1 MKKLNQLLFML
12 LVVILLNL
20 VGCEMKNNLKSK
32 EQTKVESK
40 TSQVIADTQ
49 WSDTMQ
55 IHWNHRVYLPKE
67 YEENLDK
74 KYPVLY
80 VLHGWGGNVTN
91 TTDETRIDSKS
102 ILDKLIE
109 DKEIEPMIVVF
120 VDGFNSYYVD
130 GPTFK
135 MESAIINDLIPLID
149 AKYRTLND
157 KNNRSI
163 AGISMG
169 GFGALNIGLSNSDMF
184 NSVGLMSPAIWDTIE
199 EDNSIYGSP
208 LVEKYYENSYKNLL
222 DEVKSRDI
230 NIFVYHGKD
239 DEVITYDN
247 IENFISFAKESGFNI
262 KYELQEEGPHA
273 WPTWREMYPKVL
285 KDISNNFKKFE

>member
-20 VGCEMKNNLKSK
+20 VGCEMKNNLKSE

-102 ILDKLIE
+102 ILDKLID

-120 VDGFNSYYVD
+120 VPDC
-130 GPTFK
+130 K
-135 MESAIINDLIPLID
+135 D
-149 AKYRTLND
+149 A
-157 KNNRSI
+157 
-163 AGISMG
+163 
-169 GFGALNIGLSNSDMF
+169 
-184 NSVGLMSPAIWDTIE
+184 VC
-199 EDNSIYGSP
+199 
-208 LVEKYYENSYKNLL
+208 
-222 DEVKSRDI
+222 
-230 NIFVYHGKD
+230 
-239 DEVITYDN
+239 
-247 IENFISFAKESGFNI
+247 
-262 KYELQEEGPHA
+262 
-273 WPTWREMYPKVL
+273 
-285 KDISNNFKKFE
+285 

>member
-1 MKKLNQLLFML
+1 MS
-12 LVVILLNL
+12 
-20 VGCEMKNNLKSK
+20 NNLKSI
-32 EQTKVESK
+32 EQTKVEVKSKLEEK
-40 TSQVIADTQ
+40 TSQVIADTK

-67 YEENLDK
+67 YEEKLNK

-102 ILDKLIE
+102 ILDKLID

-120 VDGFNSYYVD
+120 IDGFNSYYVD

-135 MESAIINDLIPLID
+135 MKSAIINDLIPLID
-149 AKYRTLND
+149 SKYRTLSN
-157 KNNRSI
+157 KNNRAI

-169 GFGALNIGLSNSDMF
+169 GFGSLSIALSNSNMF
-184 NSVGLMSPAIWDTIE
+184 SSVGLMSPAIWDVIE
-199 EDNSIYGSP
+199 KDNSIYGSP
-208 LVEKYYENSYKNLL
+208 LEEKYYENSYKNLIKKI
-222 DEVKSRDI
+222 KSKDI
-230 NIFVYHGKD
+230 DIFVYYGKA
-239 DEVITYDN
+239 DEVINYKN
-247 IENFISFAKESGFNI
+247 IENFISFVKNFGFNV
-262 KYELQEEGPHA
+262 KYECEDQGTHA

-285 KDISNNFKKFE
+285 KDISNNFKKYK